1 MEHNFD
7 QSIGCE
13 VKSCRFNERGAH
25 CALSKICVRP
35 AHDSATGRENESLC
49 GSYEH
54 KDW

>member
-1 MEHNFD
+1 MEQYND

-25 CALSKICVRP
+25 CALSKIWVRP
-35 AHDSATGRENESLC
+35 AHDCATGRENESLC

-54 KDW
+54 RD